1 MTQSNQFKHLLDA
14 IGKYTDNISFP
25 DNDNCYATGTI
36 FGYKFRLFQ
45 ELNNGTN
52 GTDDEYGA
60 YLCIKDETAK
70 GSIWPAFYDKID
82 LDQWFENLEK

>member
-1 MTQSNQFKHLLDA
+1 MQSNQFKHLLDA
-14 IGKYTDNISFP
+14 LKQYTNDIFFP
-25 DNDNCYATGTI
+25 YDDDCYATGTI

-52 GTDDEYGA
+52 GTDDEHGA

-70 GSIWPAFYDKID
+70 RSICPAFYNKID
-82 LDQWFENLEK
+82 LDQWVRNLKK